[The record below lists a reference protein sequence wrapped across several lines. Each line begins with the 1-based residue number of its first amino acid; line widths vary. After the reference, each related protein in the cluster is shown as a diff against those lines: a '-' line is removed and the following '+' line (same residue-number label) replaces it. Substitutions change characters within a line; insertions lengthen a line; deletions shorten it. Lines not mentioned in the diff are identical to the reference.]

1 MRDRGLPDRR
11 EFEYRIKS
19 ASEEHE
25 RVVLESEL
33 SIAVTVP
40 SRPVPWPL
48 VHLTCADYGNPTAYQ
63 IGGKK
68 PWPAVGVYP
77 HQSAVF
83 FLT

>member
-1 MRDRGLPDRR
+1 VRDRGLPDRR

-48 VHLTCADYGNPTAYQ
+48 VAPITVTRRRTR
-63 IGGKK
+63 
-68 PWPAVGVYP
+68 
-77 HQSAVF
+77 SAARN
-83 FLT
+83 LGPR

>member
-40 SRPVPWPL
+40 SLPWPL

-77 HQSAVF
+77 HQSAIF